1 LHPLDVAA
9 LSDLIVC
16 LPQISQFLPGFG
28 YDFAP
33 SVLVPDYS
41 EATRQRYCTEMFPG
55 KPDCTLP
62 LPAQRNKATFGT
74 GFADSTTADL
84 NLFYSRTVAR
94 TIEALAAAAKEVS
107 SGKLLTIAYYG
118 YHYELAGSRLPG
130 SGHLALQQLLESAH
144 LDAVAS
150 PYMYQ
155 SMVRNNSR
163 GGALMAHGPWDSA
176 TANGKWWII
185 EDDSRTALDPF
196 SGNFKY
202 ALSGADSA
210 SLLKRN
216 VLTALWHGH
225 GIYFYDLNNQ
235 GYFGRPTQPN
245 VTSEIWSGVSSAVQ
259 AWAGEINTTAAAHGR
274 SSTDSAPVG
283 VPHTL
288 VPEIAV
294 FSDEQSV
301 ATRTMIPVG
310 DLPMHSNPAYGAFDA
325 MLLGD
330 VLPVIA
336 GTGAA
341 VRAFQ
346 LTDLLLPGLD
356 WSHFRLCIFLNAFVV
371 TPNISA
377 AIKTKLQHPNN
388 TLLWQYAPGLYSSA
402 TGQPDPDRVSD
413 VVGIP
418 LRRGAGGIDLLTRLV
433 PSEVGAGGRDSS
445 FNALARRGL
454 QYGHRGCCQQWPKK
468 VDPWFYWSK
477 DNHTE
482 PAGDADADPVE
493 ILGVLEGAA
502 SSSGGNSSAVAGL
515 VRKHHRNSGHT
526 SVFSA
531 APGLPV
537 TLWRSL
543 AEAAGVH
550 MYTTVQ
556 ANASLCVAADE
567 ETWVDALT
575 DSVELQGSS
584 LIYHAA
590 ATCDGS
596 VSSRRRVSLPVVATV
611 VDEMQRVVCFNC
623 TSFET
628 PPMVAGEVL
637 VFMTE
642 PGSGQ

>member
-1 LHPLDVAA
+1 M
-9 LSDLIVC
+9 SELIVW
-16 LPQISQFLPGFG
+16 LPQILQFLPGFG

-33 SVLVPDYS
+33 SVLIPDYS
-41 EATRQRYCTEMFPG
+41 EATRQRYCAEMFPQRPG
-55 KPDCTLP
+55 CTLP
-62 LPAQRNKATFGT
+62 LPSQRNNATFGT
-74 GFADSTTADL
+74 GFADGTTADL

-130 SGHLALQQLLESAH
+130 SGHLALRQLLESPH

-155 SMVRNNSR
+155 STVRNNSR

-225 GIYFYDLNNQ
+225 GTYFYDLNNQ
-235 GYFGRPTQPN
+235 GYFGRPAQPN
-245 VTSEIWSGVSSAVQ
+245 VTSEIWSGVASALQ
-259 AWAGEINTTAAAHGR
+259 AWAGAINTTAAAHSAGG
-274 SSTDSAPVG
+274 STDRRP
-283 VPHTL
+283 TL

-294 FSDEQSV
+294 FTDEQSA
-301 ATRTMIPVG
+301 ATRTMIPAG

-336 GTGAA
+336 GAGAA

-356 WSHFRLCIFLNAFVV
+356 WKHFRLCIFLNAFVV
-371 TPNISA
+371 TPDISA
-377 AIKTKLQHPNN
+377 AIKTKLQHPNS

-402 TGQPDPDRVSD
+402 TAQPDPDRVSD

-433 PSEVGAGGRDSS
+433 PSESAGGKTSA
-445 FNALARRGL
+445 FNALATRGL
-454 QYGHRGCCQQWPKK
+454 QYGHRGCCDQWPKK
-468 VDPWFYWSK
+468 VDPWFYWPK
-477 DNHTE
+477 DNCTE
-482 PAGDADADPVE
+482 PAGGADADPVE
-493 ILGVLEGAA
+493 ILGVLGDAA
-502 SSSGGNSSAVAGL
+502 NSSGL
-515 VRKHHRNSGHT
+515 VRRVHRNSGHT
-526 SVFSA
+526 SIFSA

-537 TLWRSL
+537 SLWRSL

-550 MYTTVQ
+550 MYTVLQ

-584 LIYHAA
+584 LVYHAA

-611 VDEMQRVVCFNC
+611 VDEMQRVVCSNC
-623 TSFET
+623 ASFET

-637 VFMTE
+637 VFKIE
-642 PGSGQ
+642 ASERLL